1 MDEGG
6 AGGAVLEHR
15 DGIIVGRIGELG
27 EALVEALDVVMQAFT
42 RLLLAIVQLP
52 LLVGTGVHALKVADE
67 GLT

>member
-27 EALVEALDVVMQAFT
+27 EALDVVMQAFT